1 MTTTTTT
8 AEMRHIASNPDASDL
23 DDLAALAEFV
33 GLGCRPAPQAAQL
46 WPDMPGNER
55 VKAAV
60 NLADYCRTSI
70 RARERRLRG
79 EIELAREEERRL
91 EWLYQ
96 ALPAWAQW

>member
-1 MTTTTTT
+1 MTPT
-8 AEMRHIASNPDASDL
+8 ELSRIREIAANPDGCDR

-46 WPDMPGNER
+46 WPDMPGSER
-55 VKAAV
+55 VRAAV

-70 RARERRLRG
+70 RAREYRTGG
-79 EIELAREEERRL
+79 EIELAREPERRL